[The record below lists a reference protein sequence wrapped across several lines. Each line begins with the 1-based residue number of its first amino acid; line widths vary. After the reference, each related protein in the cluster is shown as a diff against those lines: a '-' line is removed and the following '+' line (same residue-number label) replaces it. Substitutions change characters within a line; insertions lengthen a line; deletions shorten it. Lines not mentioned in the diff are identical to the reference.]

1 MTVSQMTYAEMKE
14 DELERL
20 ALVHE
25 DARDFL
31 REKKRREKKRLYLL
45 LVLLLVTCVIS
56 YYECSGKTRFFGS
69 FIQEFWVV
77 PEQKP
82 HDGNAVPMHFGGKT
96 PLFVPD
102 LNSAALINQSS
113 LVQPASY
120 AAAEIQEKKAG
131 ASDSSSGV

>member
-1 MTVSQMTYAEMKE
+1 MTVPQITYADMKE

-45 LVLLLVTCVIS
+45 LTVLLITGIFS
-56 YYECSGKTRFFGS
+56 YFECLGKTRFIGS
-69 FIQEFWVV
+69 FIQELWVM

-102 LNSAALINQSS
+102 LDSAAVINQSS

-120 AAAEIQEKKAG
+120 APSEAQEKKAG
-131 ASDSSSGV
+131 TSDSSSGV